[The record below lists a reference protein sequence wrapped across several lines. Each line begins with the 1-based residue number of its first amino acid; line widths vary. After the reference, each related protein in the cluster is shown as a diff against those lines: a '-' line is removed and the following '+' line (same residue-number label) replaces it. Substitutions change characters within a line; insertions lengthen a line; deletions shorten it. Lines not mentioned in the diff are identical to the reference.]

1 MTNFATS
8 INTGKTMQKNFQLPL
23 IFAALTIMMAAIP
36 AKADEAADAWSQGQ
50 QEFQQQDYLLALS
63 HFEAARDA
71 GQTGPAVHYNIGVCQ
86 YKLHKYSAAKQTFA
100 LIGSQYAKMR
110 PLTEYNLGLV
120 ALKQSQREVAR
131 RHFRES
137 YRLSSDNQKLRILA
151 STMLRRTQPVTVDSP
166 RWLRT
171 VSVRVGYDDN
181 VSLQDET
188 GLAAGVSAESPF
200 AELSASFR
208 GPFTRKNGF
217 RLDGGAYLV
226 RYFDTDDF
234 DQNAVRL
241 GALYDWRNAGWGVQ
255 LGAHGGTTTL
265 GGDGFDR
272 SATLS
277 AKASKQLTSSS
288 SVAIRFRYDDIS
300 AIETIFD
307 GIDGSRQRLDLRY
320 RWYLDVRS
328 VNLTY
333 VAENNDRFDPSVS
346 PRRNKVRF
354 DYRYT
359 PTAGW
364 GFEIRAEFRTSEYD
378 DLVPIRDEDLTK
390 LSLGISRSMVSDW
403 QLLAQYTYANN
414 DSSDPTFSYTRNQFT
429 VGALKIF

>member
-8 INTGKTMQKNFQLPL
+8 INNGQKMQKNFQSPL
-23 IFAALTIMMAAIP
+23 IFVAMTIIMAAQP
-36 AKADEAADAWSQGQ
+36 ANAEEAADAWSQGQ
-50 QEFQQQDYLLALS
+50 QAFQQQDYLLALS
-63 HFEAARDA
+63 HFETARNA

-86 YKLHKYSAAKQTFA
+86 YKLQNYSAARQTFA

-120 ALKQSQREVAR
+120 ALKQSQRESAR

-137 YRLSSDNQKLRILA
+137 YQLSNDNHKLRILA
-151 STMLRRTQPVTVDSP
+151 STMLRRTQPVIVDSP

-171 VSVRVGYDDN
+171 VSLRAGYDDN
-181 VSLQDET
+181 VSLQDEI
-188 GLAAGVSAESPF
+188 GLPVGISAESPF
-200 AELSASFR
+200 AELSLSFR
-208 GPFTRKNGF
+208 GPFGRKNGF

-226 RYFDTDDF
+226 SYFDIDDF
-234 DQNAVRL
+234 DQSAVRL
-241 GALYDWRNAGWGVQ
+241 GALYDWRNAGWGIQ
-255 LGAHGGTTTL
+255 LGAHGGTTIL

-277 AKASKQLTSSS
+277 VRASKKLTSSS
-288 SVAIRFRYDDIS
+288 SVAIRFRYDDI
-300 AIETIFD
+300 AAVETIFD

-320 RWYLDVRS
+320 RWYLDARS

-333 VAENNDRFDPSVS
+333 VAESNDRIDPSVS

-354 DYRYT
+354 AYQYT

-364 GFEIRAEFRTSEYD
+364 GFEIGAELRSSEYD

-390 LSLGISRSMVSDW
+390 LNLGISRSMGSDW
-403 QLLAQYTYANN
+403 LLLAQYTYANN
-414 DSSDPTFSYTRNQFT
+414 DASDPTFSYSRNQFS

>member
-8 INTGKTMQKNFQLPL
+8 TNKGKTMQKNFQLPL
-23 IFAALTIMMAAIP
+23 IFAALTIIMVAIP
-36 AKADEAADAWSQGQ
+36 ANADEAADAWSQGQ
-50 QEFQQQDYLLALS
+50 QAFQQQDYLLALS
-63 HFEAARDA
+63 HFETARNV
-71 GQTGPAVHYNIGVCQ
+71 GQSGPAVHYNIGVCQ
-86 YKLHKYSAAKQTFA
+86 YKLRNYSAAKQTFT
-100 LIGSQYAKMR
+100 LTGSQYAKMR

-120 ALKQSQREVAR
+120 ALKQSRREVAR

-151 STMLRRTQPVTVDSP
+151 STMLRRTQPMIVNSP
-166 RWLRT
+166 RWLGT
-171 VSVRVGYDDN
+171 VSLRTGYDDN

-200 AELSASFR
+200 AELSGSLR

-226 RYFDTDDF
+226 SYFDTQDF
-234 DQNAVRL
+234 DHSAVRL

-255 LGAHGGTTTL
+255 LGAHAGTTTL

-277 AKASKQLTSSS
+277 ARASRKLTPSS
-288 SVAIRFRYDDIS
+288 SVAVRFRYDDIS
-300 AIETIFD
+300 AVETIFN
-307 GIDGSRQRLDLRY
+307 GIEGSRQRIDLRY
-320 RWYLDVRS
+320 RWYLDARS

-364 GFEIRAEFRTSEYD
+364 GFEIGAEFRTSEYD
-378 DLVPIRDEDLTK
+378 DLVPVRDEDLTK
-390 LSLGISRSMVSDW
+390 VSLGISRSMASGW

-414 DSSDPTFSYTRNQFT
+414 DSSDPLFAYQRNQLT
-429 VGALKIF
+429 VGVLKIF